1 MLDDFIFSN
10 KKPFIKLYNGVV
22 VVVEE
27 FNDCFKFGKILDD
40 N

>member
-1 MLDDFIFSN
+1 MLDDFIFQI
-10 KKPFIKLYNGVV
+10 KKPFIKLYNGV